1 MGFFRDVR
9 YGIRMLCKHPG
20 FTLVAILTLAAG
32 VGVNSTVFTI
42 VNAVFLNGLPFHDP
56 REIMN
61 IRTNRGMS
69 YSDWE
74 DYQRQSRSFRGIGA
88 FAPMA
93 ADFSDAESAAERV
106 DGAQISANLFSILG
120 QKPRI
125 GRDFKPE
132 DEKPGATPVALLSDF
147 IWQSRYGG
155 KPGILG
161 QTIRVNLQTYT
172 VVGVMPRGESFPQNT
187 RLWLP
192 LVKDAAHQKRDQRNI
207 DTVGRLAPGVPLK
220 QALTEMKTISTQLTQ
235 AYPETNKEIVAEV
248 IPYTE
253 RGTGGPIRVVFFS
266 MQGAVGFVLLIACAN
281 VANLLLSRAVGRTRE
296 TSIRTALGASRWR
309 IVRQL
314 LIESVMMSFAGGVLG
329 LAFAVAGVHWFDA
342 AVTDTGKPYWIV
354 FHMDYHVFLHFL
366 AVCVV
371 TGILFGL
378 APALQISKSN
388 VNDNLREGGRGTSVG
403 LRARRLTGALLI
415 AEIGLTIVLLV
426 GAGLMIRSFLNMN
439 RFDIG
444 ADTNNLMTVQIQPAS
459 KRYPQPSDR
468 LAFEERLLQRLGSLP
483 GIESITIASQP
494 PAGGAAPRT
503 LKIDGREIA
512 DKDNRLP
519 TVDRIAVVA
528 GYFRFLH
535 TSVSRGRD
543 FNAADGRPGGE
554 VAIVNPSFASKY
566 FPNEDPLG
574 KRIRL
579 GTDFVRGTDDP
590 TAVWATIVGVSPA
603 IFQRPGP
610 NNDLSVQPTV
620 YIPFRQDPSVAF
632 TVIARS
638 ALPRDK
644 VISGIRTELRNED
657 SDLPLYNIRS
667 LEDLLEQQR
676 WPYRVFGTLFA
687 VFALIGL
694 LISAVG
700 VYAVTAH
707 GVGQRTQEIG
717 VRMALGASKQ
727 HVLWLVL
734 RQGLRRIAIG
744 LVLGL
749 LAAFGVSRVL
759 RTLLVNIT
767 PTDPATFVAITL
779 LLAAVTLF
787 ACITPA
793 RRATKL
799 DPVEALRTE

>member
-1 MGFFRDVR
+1 MGFFQDVR

-32 VGVNSTVFTI
+32 IGVNSTVFTI
-42 VNAVFLNGLPFHDP
+42 VNAVLLNGLPFHDP
-56 REIMN
+56 QEIIN

-74 DYQRQSRSFRGIGA
+74 DYRRQSRSFIGIGA
-88 FAPMA
+88 FGQMA

-106 DGAQISANLFSILG
+106 DGAQISANLFSVLG

-125 GRDFKPE
+125 GRDFAPE
-132 DEKPGATPVALLSDF
+132 DEQPGATPVALLSDF

-172 VVGVMPRGESFPQNT
+172 VVGVMPKGESFPQNT

-192 LVKDAAHQKRDQRNI
+192 LAKDAAHQKRDQRNI
-207 DTVGRLAPGVPLK
+207 DTVGRLAPGVSLK
-220 QALTEMKTISTQLTQ
+220 QALTEMKTISAQLAQ
-235 AYPETNKEIVAEV
+235 AYPETNKEIAAEV

-253 RGTGGPIRVVFFS
+253 RSTGGSIRVVLLS

-296 TSIRTALGASRWR
+296 TSIRCALGASRWR

-314 LIESVMMSFAGGVLG
+314 LIESVLMSFAGGVLG
-329 LAFAVAGVHWFDA
+329 LAFAVGGVHWFDA
-342 AVTDTGKPYWIV
+342 SVTDTGKPYWIV
-354 FHMDYHVFLHFL
+354 FQMDYHVFVHFL

-378 APALQISKSN
+378 APALQISKTN

-415 AEIGLTIVLLV
+415 GEIGLTIVLLV

-444 ADTNNLMTVQIQPAS
+444 VDTDNLMTVQIQPAN

-468 LAFEERLLQRLGSLP
+468 LGFEEKLLQRLGSLP
-483 GIESITIASQP
+483 GIGSMTIASQP
-494 PAGGAAPRT
+494 PAGGAQLRT

-528 GYFRFLH
+528 GYFQFLH
-535 TSVSRGRD
+535 TGVSRGRAFTD
-543 FNAADGRPGGE
+543 TDGHAGGE

-566 FPNEDPLG
+566 FPNEESLG

-603 IFQRPGP
+603 IFQRQGP
-610 NNDLSVQPTV
+610 NNDLNVQPTV
-620 YIPFRQDPSVAF
+620 YIPFRQDPPAAF
-632 TVIARS
+632 TVITRS

-644 VISGIRTELRNED
+644 VVSGIRTELRNVD

-667 LEDLLEQQR
+667 LDDLLDQQR
-676 WPYRVFGTLFA
+676 WPYRVFGTLFV

-700 VYAVTAH
+700 VYAVTSY

-734 RQGLRRIAIG
+734 RQGLRRISIG

-749 LAAFGVSRVL
+749 LGAFGISRVL
-759 RTLLVNIT
+759 RTLLVKVT
-767 PTDPATFVAITL
+767 PTDPATFVAVTL

-787 ACITPA
+787 ACVTPA